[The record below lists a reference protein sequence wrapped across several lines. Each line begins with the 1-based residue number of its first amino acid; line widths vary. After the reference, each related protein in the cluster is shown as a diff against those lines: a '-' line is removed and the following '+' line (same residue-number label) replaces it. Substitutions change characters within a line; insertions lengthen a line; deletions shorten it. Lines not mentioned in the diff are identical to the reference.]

1 MEERIAII
9 GIIVEALEKN
19 YLVQEVLHSYNKY
32 ILGRM
37 GLPRVDENTNVIT
50 LVVKAPQSEIS
61 ALSGKLGSID
71 GVTAKAIYKKA

>member
-50 LVVKAPQSEIS
+50 LVVKAPQSEIP